1 MAGKGSIVVSDTLES
16 GTSEIQASDPVMLE
30 DAVVTLF
37 DSPGLDGTN
46 TTVAEGLVNVA
57 QFLKTS

>member
-1 MAGKGSIVVSDTLES
+1 
-16 GTSEIQASDPVMLE
+16 MLE